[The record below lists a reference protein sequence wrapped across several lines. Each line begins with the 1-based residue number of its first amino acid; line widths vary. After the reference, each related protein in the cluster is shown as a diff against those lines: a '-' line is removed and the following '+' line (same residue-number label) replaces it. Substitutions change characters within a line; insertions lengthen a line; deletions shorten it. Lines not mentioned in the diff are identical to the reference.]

1 MANERQ
7 INANRENA
15 RHSTGPKT
23 PEGKAHSSANAI
35 RHGLLARQ
43 IVLPIEDRAQYL
55 ELLAALEAEHQPV
68 GPLETYLVHQMASAQ
83 WRLQRLTR
91 IETGF
96 FICRLEKV
104 RELEYE
110 DDDED
115 DEEDSDNDEPPAPLT
130 PDEQF
135 DEDTRLLGILFHRDS
150 GGDPFAK
157 LARYENA
164 LQREFY
170 KALDRFLD
178 ARARRTPPPPP
189 EKPNA
194 QNKPSSPHDGSGIHP
209 CEPPGAAGP
218 QAAPQPAD
226 ETKPI
231 SPLRPAARCSRR
243 APPAAAPPLGPGW
256 SPILL
261 SLRAAPHSVILGL
274 GFQHQNSVSYLRFA
288 CQAIQSG
295 RPSST
300 RRPLPTPSGARRLPA
315 LSKR

>member
-1 MANERQ
+1 MATDRQ

-15 RHSTGPKT
+15 RHSTGLKT
-23 PEGKAHSSANAI
+23 PEGKTRSSANAT

-55 ELLAALEAEHQPV
+55 ELLGALETGRQPE
-68 GPLETYLVHQMASAQ
+68 GPQQTFLVHQMAAAQ

-104 RELEYE
+104 REIEYE
-110 DDDED
+110 DNDDEQ
-115 DEEDSDNDEPPAPLT
+115 PPAPST
-130 PDEQF
+130 PEEQF
-135 DEDTRLLGILFHRDS
+135 DEDTRLLGVLFHRDS

-157 LARYENA
+157 LARYESV

-170 KALDRFLD
+170 KALHRFLD
-178 ARARRTPPPPP
+178 ARSCRTPPPP

-194 QNKPSSPHDGSGIHP
+194 RNKPNSPHDGSGIHP
-209 CEPPGAAGP
+209 CEPTGPAGP
-218 QAAPQPAD
+218 QAAPQPVD

-243 APPAAAPPLGPGW
+243 A
-256 SPILL
+256 SPT
-261 SLRAAPHSVILGL
+261 AAPHSVILGL
-274 GFQHQNSVSYLRFA
+274 GFQHQNSVSYLRSA

-295 RPSST
+295 RPSSI
-300 RRPLPTPSGARRLPA
+300 RRPLPTPSGARPLPA
-315 LSKR
+315 SSKRS

>member
-1 MANERQ
+1 MATERQ

-23 PEGKAHSSANAI
+23 PEGKGRSSANAV

-55 ELLAALEAEHQPV
+55 ELLAALEAEHQPE
-68 GPLETYLVHQMASAQ
+68 GPLETCLVHQMASSQ

-104 RELEYE
+104 REVEYEEEE
-110 DDDED
+110 DDDEQ
-115 DEEDSDNDEPPAPLT
+115 PPAPLT
-130 PDEQF
+130 PDQQF
-135 DEDTRLLGILFHRDS
+135 DEDTRLLGVLFHRDS

-157 LARYENA
+157 LARYENV

-178 ARARRTPPPPP
+178 ARSRRTPPPP
-189 EKPNA
+189 EQPNA
-194 QNKPSSPHDGSGIHP
+194 RNKPSSPHDGWGIHP
-209 CEPPGAAGP
+209 CEPPGPAGP
-218 QAAPQPAD
+218 QAAPQPVD

-231 SPLRPAARCSRR
+231 SPLRPAARPRLAHSSAS
-243 APPAAAPPLGPGW
+243 APR
-256 SPILL
+256 
-261 SLRAAPHSVILGL
+261 LRASPHSVILGL
-274 GFQHQNSVSYLRFA
+274 GFQHQNSVSNLRFV

-295 RPSST
+295 LRSSI
-300 RRPLPTPSGARRLPA
+300 RRPLPTPSAARRLPA
-315 LSKR
+315 LSKRS

>member
-1 MANERQ
+1 MATERQ

-23 PEGKAHSSANAI
+23 PEGKGRSSANAV

-55 ELLAALEAEHQPV
+55 ELLAALEAEHQPE
-68 GPLETYLVHQMASAQ
+68 GPLETYLVHQMAATQ

-104 RELEYE
+104 REIEYE
-110 DDDED
+110 DDEEED
-115 DEEDSDNDEPPAPLT
+115 DDERVVQLT
-130 PDEQF
+130 PDQQF

-178 ARARRTPPPPP
+178 ARSRRPPQPP
-189 EKPNA
+189 EKPAERNEPNSPVSPSVPGPLHVA
-194 QNKPSSPHDGSGIHP
+194 PTQAKPP
-209 CEPPGAAGP
+209 
-218 QAAPQPAD
+218 
-226 ETKPI
+226 
-231 SPLRPAARCSRR
+231 
-243 APPAAAPPLGPGW
+243 APPSDALTPVGQAVSPANRIPHGPIR
-256 SPILL
+256 SP
-261 SLRAAPHSVILGL
+261 V
-274 GFQHQNSVSYLRFA
+274 VS
-288 CQAIQSG
+288 
-295 RPSST
+295 
-300 RRPLPTPSGARRLPA
+300 
-315 LSKR
+315 

>member
-1 MANERQ
+1 MASENQ
-7 INANRENA
+7 IRANRENA

-23 PEGKAHSSANAI
+23 PEGKARSSANAI

-55 ELLAALEAEHQPV
+55 ELLAALEAEHQPE

-110 DDDED
+110 DDDEEDD
-115 DEEDSDNDEPPAPLT
+115 DEQSPAPLT

-135 DEDTRLLGILFHRDS
+135 DEDTRLLGVLFHRDS

-178 ARARRTPPPPP
+178 ARARRTPPPP

-194 QNKPSSPHDGSGIHP
+194 RNKPSSPHDGSGIHP

-231 SPLRPAARCSRR
+231 SPLQPAARLRPRHSSASALR
-243 APPAAAPPLGPGW
+243 
-256 SPILL
+256 
-261 SLRAAPHSVILGL
+261 LRAAPHSVILGL

-315 LSKR
+315 SSKR

>member
-1 MANERQ
+1 MATERQ

-23 PEGKAHSSANAI
+23 PEGKALSSANAI

-55 ELLAALEAEHQPV
+55 ELLAALEAEHQPE
-68 GPLETYLVHQMASAQ
+68 GPLETYMVHQMASAQ

-115 DEEDSDNDEPPAPLT
+115 DEEDNDNDEPPAPLT
-130 PDEQF
+130 PEEQF
-135 DEDTRLLGILFHRDS
+135 DEDTRLLGVLFHRDS

-178 ARARRTPPPPP
+178 ARSRRTPPPP
-189 EKPNA
+189 EKPQERNEPNSPA
-194 QNKPSSPHDGSGIHP
+194 SPSAPGHIHDV
-209 CEPPGAAGP
+209 PP
-218 QAAPQPAD
+218 
-226 ETKPI
+226 
-231 SPLRPAARCSRR
+231 R
-243 APPAAAPPLGPGW
+243 AVPPA
-256 SPILL
+256 SPIALVGQAV
-261 SLRAAPHSVILGL
+261 SPAPRIHHRLIRGRV
-274 GFQHQNSVSYLRFA
+274 VS
-288 CQAIQSG
+288 
-295 RPSST
+295 
-300 RRPLPTPSGARRLPA
+300 
-315 LSKR
+315 

>member
-1 MANERQ
+1 MTNERQ

-15 RHSTGPKT
+15 RHSTGPIT
-23 PEGKAHSSANAI
+23 PEGKARSSANAI

-43 IVLPIEDRAQYL
+43 IVLPFEDRAQYL
-55 ELLAALEAEHQPV
+55 ELLAALEAEHQPE
-68 GPLETYLVHQMASAQ
+68 GPLETYLVHQMASSQ

-115 DEEDSDNDEPPAPLT
+115 DDEDNDESPAPLT

-135 DEDTRLLGILFHRDS
+135 DEDTRLLGVLFHRDS

-178 ARARRTPPPPP
+178 ARARRTPPPP

-194 QNKPSSPHDGSGIHP
+194 RNKPNSPHDGSGLHP
-209 CEPPGAAGP
+209 CEPPGPAGP
-218 QAAPQPAD
+218 QAAPPPAD

-231 SPLRPAARCSRR
+231 SPLRPAAR
-243 APPAAAPPLGPGW
+243 
-256 SPILL
+256 
-261 SLRAAPHSVILGL
+261 LRPRHS
-274 GFQHQNSVSYLRFA
+274 SAS
-288 CQAIQSG
+288 
-295 RPSST
+295 
-300 RRPLPTPSGARRLPA
+300 A
-315 LSKR
+315 LSTPIRNYGDVFRDRQAAEARVLALRRCMRVARSARVKVQRKGAADFS

>member
-1 MANERQ
+1 MASENQ
-7 INANRENA
+7 IRANRDNA

-23 PEGKAHSSANAI
+23 PEGKARSSANAI

-55 ELLAALEAEHQPV
+55 ELLAALEAEHQPE

-110 DDDED
+110 DDDEEDD
-115 DEEDSDNDEPPAPLT
+115 DESPAPLT

-178 ARARRTPPPPP
+178 ARARRTPPPP
-189 EKPNA
+189 EKPQERNEPNSPA
-194 QNKPSSPHDGSGIHP
+194 SPSAPEHLHVAP
-209 CEPPGAAGP
+209 AEPMPPVG
-218 QAAPQPAD
+218 QPV
-226 ETKPI
+226 
-231 SPLRPAARCSRR
+231 SPAARIHHRSLPYRPATSRERSSPR
-243 APPAAAPPLGPGW
+243 AG
-256 SPILL
+256 SIL
-261 SLRAAPHSVILGL
+261 
-274 GFQHQNSVSYLRFA
+274 
-288 CQAIQSG
+288 
-295 RPSST
+295 
-300 RRPLPTPSGARRLPA
+300 
-315 LSKR
+315 K